1 MAVSSSSTQTAP
13 VSSTGAIDGP
23 VQLYW
28 SVPTSRENGD
38 ILDITEIGGYE
49 LRYKLRGDSSYTT
62 VTISDGFTDAYY
74 FDYLQGDY
82 EFQIA
87 TFDKQGLYSDFVTIN
102 PSS

>member
-1 MAVSSSSTQTAP
+1 VNTAQ
-13 VSSTGAIDGP
+13 TGAVAGP

-28 SVPTSRENGD
+28 AVPTNRENGD
-38 ILDITEIGGYE
+38 YLDITEIGGYE
-49 LRYKLRGDSSYTT
+49 LRYRLKSDAAYTT
-62 VTISDGFTDAYY
+62 ITIKDGFTDAYY

-102 PSS
+102 PAS